1 MVHLIYPS
9 WNWEKHCRCWVVVV
23 SLTLSTP
30 YIKNRLLDQHV
41 LYHFEMLRSYTF
53 NTVCPKKTFPS
64 LEPSIQ
70 TNREYGLL
78 LWLHRILDM
87 YKSLSNAVPRP
98 SRVNNLPDRAVISA
112 RRNPVILRSASIS
125 AAARCLFPRKTR
137 PLSRMATSKKVGQ
150 ANELF
155 SAREVPSRP
164 FLVELRAPTKPQC
177 SFQSI
182 LLFLEPRQ
190 TRSLSALIR
199 AHQSNFWVCLHFSA
213 TFIHV

>member
-1 MVHLIYPS
+1 MFY
-9 WNWEKHCRCWVVVV
+9 
-23 SLTLSTP
+23 
-30 YIKNRLLDQHV
+30 
-41 LYHFEMLRSYTF
+41 FEMLRSYTF

-125 AAARCLFPRKTR
+125 PASTMPFSEKDKAVIENGYLEKGWT
-137 PLSRMATSKKVGQ
+137 GQ
-150 ANELF
+150 
-155 SAREVPSRP
+155 RV
-164 FLVELRAPTKPQC
+164 V
-177 SFQSI
+177 
-182 LLFLEPRQ
+182 
-190 TRSLSALIR
+190 
-199 AHQSNFWVCLHFSA
+199 
-213 TFIHV
+213 